1 MLPVPMYRG
10 HQASTL
16 YTVHRPTPQL
26 SPLVKMMKL
35 AAFATLATV
44 GLSAP
49 VPAVEMDDMIQLACA
64 PTHPQSHTSGE
75 KDEGEK
81 GGACQLFD
89 SCS

>member
-1 MLPVPMYRG
+1 
-10 HQASTL
+10 
-16 YTVHRPTPQL
+16 
-26 SPLVKMMKL
+26 MMKL

-75 KDEGEK
+75 KDGVK
-81 GGACQLFD
+81 RGGVPAVRQLFL
-89 SCS
+89 SM